1 MVGTGILFIHLM
13 LLEAVARTPN
23 ATRSPNTSSLP
34 EADSLPPKPLR
45 SSADTAL
52 IGSDMDKLKTGWK
65 EMQANLQDLLT
76 GKEIPILS
84 MNVPEETP
92 QTIQNGKARN
102 ACIFKNRML

>member
-13 LLEAVARTPN
+13 LLEAVARTPK

-34 EADSLPPKPLR
+34 EADSLPPKPLH

-65 EMQANLQDLLT
+65 DMQANLQDLLT
-76 GKEIPILS
+76 GKEIPI
-84 MNVPEETP
+84 
-92 QTIQNGKARN
+92 
-102 ACIFKNRML
+102 